1 MFHVINMPENRMTG
15 CFHCQTHTPRT
26 DNVCLRSIPEFHLG
40 MLCSREMACHLRNK
54 SINSRALCPEFDI
67 YPRGQMETAKTTW
80 KDAQPCSNPA
90 NRNQNYLREN
100 CPELK
105 KVKVTMWPGNSTWV
119 LDLHPRNG
127 KQVSKQTLVH
137 QCPPWNELHWPE
149 SETIHAS
156 ISG

>member
-1 MFHVINMPENRMTG
+1 MPENRMTG